1 MTLLILLLIRPT
13 ASLCGTL
20 PAERLGRT
28 ELFPSSSP
36 HPHTTFSLDCRFDR
50 LTTKQHYHLTHC
62 YALNTSV
69 SVVYP
74 HQHLTASI
82 SNPSKMSSEEEHRSS
97 SVKRIVITE
106 DEDFDLDALLGS
118 CSIGEA
124 TSLDDDAPTHT
135 PTPPS
140 AVLVVPSSPAPISS
154 KPSLGLQLSPLISAV
169 EDEKDEI
176 VPANATVDG
185 TSSLWIL
192 PAPAKPGDF
201 LTNSIHRVPS
211 KSILKKTSSYGNF
224 DAVSLSPS
232 QSSLKKKSS
241 FLSFNNFMDT
251 SSSSIPSSHGGS
263 SRRVRQTTPSS
274 PIGWDLD
281 SSSQSQINPPSLRS
295 SNVAD
300 CVIPSLPNLSG
311 LSDYTETDHAD
322 RAAGSLDD
330 TSGNGSSRH
339 SSSSSKMR
347 RNVSFNS
354 VAVREYDRT
363 IGGTLL
369 QERYAISLSFDLYQR
384 SRAHRLLYPSPTDNP
399 SCRSGPP
406 LSLDWSY
413 SKASERNL
421 DAYEEERSTQRA
433 GRINRPQRFHVNKYK
448 RRNMLAFHWGH
459 TEEEMKEARSV
470 TKQMQRQRSIT
481 KALMPMHM
489 AEEAVISLKNFLNKK
504 KVKDSV
510 ERLRDLH
517 DEERTQEMSGSSRC
531 GQAIPS
537 SFDQSYGSHH
547 TT

>member
-1 MTLLILLLIRPT
+1 
-13 ASLCGTL
+13 
-20 PAERLGRT
+20 
-28 ELFPSSSP
+28 
-36 HPHTTFSLDCRFDR
+36 
-50 LTTKQHYHLTHC
+50 
-62 YALNTSV
+62 
-69 SVVYP
+69 
-74 HQHLTASI
+74 
-82 SNPSKMSSEEEHRSS
+82 MSSEEEHRSS

-263 SRRVRQTTPSS
+263 SGRVRQTTPSS

-330 TSGNGSSRH
+330 TSGNGRSRH

-363 IGGTLL
+363 IG
-369 QERYAISLSFDLYQR
+369 
-384 SRAHRLLYPSPTDNP
+384 DNP

-510 ERLRDLH
+510 ERLRDLN